1 VNWSGHISI
10 APKWQVGLSGSYNL
24 TLKELGVLSMNV
36 SRDLHCWQLSINLS
50 PVGRYRFFTIN
61 LAPKSG
67 LLQDLKINRTRYF
80 FDL

>member
-1 VNWSGHISI
+1 M
-10 APKWQVGLSGSYNL
+10 SGSYNL
-24 TLKELGVLSMNV
+24 TLKEMGVFSMNV
-36 SRDLHCWQLSINLS
+36 SRDLHCWQLSISLS